1 MLRVL
6 RTTWRA
12 ALLASVMLA
21 LAPAVAAPASAAPS
35 PAAAAPTAPTQTEI
49 EAGLATFV
57 ASLPPPS
64 RTGTRPITKMITLSG
79 TGASTQLVVTCI
91 ARSILTTVGVQG
103 FNYEIAESSTECP
116 VAIDYVAAQTWLF
129 KLDTFLNEWIELTG
143 GPPDGHPGLLAR
155 SQTFQYACSADEAL
169 YAAVGYHYVRLGQ
182 STAVGYT
189 FYPGASKCRLQP

>member
-1 MLRVL
+1 MLGVQRP
-6 RTTWRA
+6 TWRA
-12 ALLASVMLA
+12 ALLASAMLA
-21 LAPAVAAPASAAPS
+21 LTLAVPAPASAAPA
-35 PAAAAPTAPTQTEI
+35 PAVPTQTEI
-49 EAGLATFV
+49 EAGLAKFV

-64 RTGTRPITKMITLSG
+64 RTSAKPITTVMPLSG

-116 VAIDYVAAQTWLF
+116 VAIDFVAAQTWLF
-129 KLDTFLNEWIELTG
+129 KLDTFVNEWTELTA

-155 SQTFQYACSADEAL
+155 SQTFQYACSIDETL